1 MKKLV
6 SLIILA
12 VCAMFV
18 VACADDEDDG
28 AVGGNGTP
36 CDPMTDTQTCT
47 NDYTQILECRFVEG
61 SASYE
66 WISSR
71 ACNVGLGEYCRQLA
85 NGTFSCRDDSSN
97 TTDTGDD
104 TVPTDTG
111 ADTTPTDTGDS
122 VPTDT
127 GDSVPTDTGDSVP
140 TDTGDTV
147 PTDTGDSVPTDTGD
161 SVPTDTGDSAGDTGD
176 SEVCTDC
183 DGSGVKITGT
193 VTLFHPTALPSSTYA
208 SLGGVQDASE
218 YFPPCET
225 SVTLGE
231 KSVYGSLVVN
241 LNTKHVATVA
251 EMDALNSI
259 TGTEKFIQV
268 NHSVAGEMGAA
279 AFPKYSTGITISYFK
294 SFTDSETGTTET
306 DLFIDD
312 MDLVNGN
319 IADTYAI
326 RIICEGGT
334 ISSGVKKIG
343 PYNGDDCI
351 FHILNF
357 ATDTSDACWHALGVS
372 DPDLVNDG
380 LTFTVQ

>member
-6 SLIILA
+6 SLMILV
-12 VCAMFV
+12 VCAMFF
-18 VACADDEDDG
+18 VACSEEEDNG
-28 AVGGNGTP
+28 SGNGGGIP
-36 CDPMTDTQTCT
+36 CDPTSDTQTCT
-47 NDYTQILECRFVEG
+47 NDLNQVLECRFVED

-66 WISSR
+66 WVASK
-71 ACNVGLGEYCRQLA
+71 ACNIGLGEYCRQLA
-85 NGTFSCRDDSSN
+85 NGTFSCRDDASN
-97 TTDTGDD
+97 PTDTGDSS
-104 TVPTDTG
+104 
-111 ADTTPTDTGDS
+111 DTTPTDTGDS
-122 VPTDT
+122 SDTTPTDT
-127 GDSVPTDTGDSVP
+127 GDSSDTTPTDTGDS
-140 TDTGDTV
+140 T
-147 PTDTGDSVPTDTGD
+147 PTDTGDSTPTDTGD
-161 SVPTDTGDSAGDTGD
+161 STPTDTGDSTPTDTGD
-176 SEVCTDC
+176 SEPSDTGDPGVCTDC

-193 VTLFHPTALPSSTYA
+193 VTLFHPSALPSSTY
-208 SLGGVQDASE
+208 SGLGGVQDGSE

-251 EMDALNSI
+251 EMDALNGI
-259 TGTEKFIQV
+259 TGTENFIQV

-319 IADTYAI
+319 ISDTYAI

-357 ATDTSDACWHALGVS
+357 ATDTSDACWHALGIS
-372 DPDLVNDG
+372 DPDLVGDG